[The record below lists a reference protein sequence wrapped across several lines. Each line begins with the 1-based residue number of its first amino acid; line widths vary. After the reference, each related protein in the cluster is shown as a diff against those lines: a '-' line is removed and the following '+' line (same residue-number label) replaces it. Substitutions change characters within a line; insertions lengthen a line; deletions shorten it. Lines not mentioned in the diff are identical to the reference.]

1 MKPARVRAGPRRT
14 RFLRICAEGD
24 DGLADREGSGAPHPR
39 LDHEP
44 PSAPQVRRGV
54 LEAGNLRAITGN
66 AVNALGEQLP
76 AISWVPR
83 KARRRRDDFGANS
96 R

>member
-1 MKPARVRAGPRRT
+1 
-14 RFLRICAEGD
+14 
-24 DGLADREGSGAPHPR
+24 
-39 LDHEP
+39 
-44 PSAPQVRRGV
+44 VRRGV